1 MDGRM
6 RNANAKTRNARM
18 LPLASGRENK
28 PGFPIFRFLLFFFK
42 S

>member
-1 MDGRM
+1 
-6 RNANAKTRNARM
+6 M

-42 S
+42 SWLSAQSVIYIAARSS